1 MHDDGGR
8 EHNEQTTLDAQA
20 SADSSAQR
28 GHAQSYQ
35 ASQVILYRQPYMC
48 LPYEQRP
55 VRTFSRGLDVQL
67 LGCMQGHIGQQP
79 LDAVPAFGGSTSS
92 GTEGS
97 YRLWDP
103 SKVPTPSK
111 IVAAL
116 DKFVVGQEATKKV
129 GTPLKES
136 CFMIRIS

>member
-1 MHDDGGR
+1 MTPFV
-8 EHNEQTTLDAQA
+8 N
-20 SADSSAQR
+20 
-28 GHAQSYQ
+28 
-35 ASQVILYRQPYMC
+35 VCP
-48 LPYEQRP
+48 
-55 VRTFSRGLDVQL
+55 
-67 LGCMQGHIGQQP
+67 QGHIGQQP

-97 YRLWDP
+97 YRLWDA

-129 GTPLKES
+129 SNPS
-136 CFMIRIS
+136 RIPVAGSLVDSTKRRPSKDKFVVS